1 MDTAA
6 RDVFRGVGYTVRMAK
21 PVMLALLRGI
31 NVGGNKKVPME
42 VLRALAEQAGYESAR
57 TYINS
62 GNLMF
67 RTSEPREKVEAT
79 LEKAIAKKFGF
90 TVDVVV
96 RSLDEWEQYAKK
108 SGFPDAE
115 KARPNLLHLAVAK
128 APIAKGAAEVLERV
142 AKDGERVKAL
152 RDALWL
158 DYADGVGRSK
168 LSPAVL
174 DKHAG
179 SSVTARNWNTVLKLA
194 ELMRAL

>member
-6 RDVFRGVGYTVRMAK
+6 RDAFRAVRYMAPMAK
-21 PVMLALLRGI
+21 PVQLALLRGI

-42 VLRALAEQAGYESAR
+42 ELRSLAEAAGYANVK

-67 RTSEPREKVEAT
+67 RAADPREELEAT
-79 LEKAIAKKFGF
+79 LEQAIAKKFGF

-128 APIAKGAAEVLERV
+128 APIAKGAAEALERV

-152 RDALWL
+152 KDALWL

-179 SSVTARNWNTVLKLA
+179 SPVTARNWNTVLKLA